1 MNDYYTTGDT
11 KVSKGESWR
20 TTERASWLRKFNPGS
35 YARSYAMF
43 IFIFIIIIVIIFII
57 YWRYIRPKCYKKYMK
72 NYYNL
77 KGSNTLILQ
86 TKNNNCYLSQS
97 VIRKQT
103 VIC

>member
-1 MNDYYTTGDT
+1 MNDDFYRCSHKNSVEDT
-11 KVSKGESWR
+11 KVFKGESWREAAR

-57 YWRYIRPKCYKKYMK
+57 YWRYIRAKWYKKYIK

-77 KGSNTLILQ
+77 TGSNTLILQ
-86 TKNNNCYLSQS
+86 TKNKNK
-97 VIRKQT
+97 I
-103 VIC
+103 